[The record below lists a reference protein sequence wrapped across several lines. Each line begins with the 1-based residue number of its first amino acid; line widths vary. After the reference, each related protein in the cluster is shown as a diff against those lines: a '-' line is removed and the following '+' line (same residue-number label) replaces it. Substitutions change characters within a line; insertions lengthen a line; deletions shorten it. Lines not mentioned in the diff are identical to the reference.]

1 MNSGKP
7 KLICYSVC
15 TDRTDMAIISYEFGG
30 NAPAVT
36 PNKQDKEK
44 LKQAVKRYGATKL
57 AKALGV
63 GRSYIYDLLSF
74 HRIELL
80 RFSQLCKQ
88 LELSLLSEKQ
98 IDNFL
103 DSLKERIY

>member
-30 NAPAVT
+30 NAPAVEL
-36 PNKQDKEK
+36 NKQDKEK
-44 LKQAVKRYGATKL
+44 LSQAVKRYGATKL
-57 AKALGV
+57 AKDLGLC
-63 GRSYIYDLLSF
+63 RSYIYDLLSF
-74 HRIELL
+74 HKIELL
-80 RFSQLCKQ
+80 RFSQVCKQ
-88 LELSLLSEKQ
+88 LELSLLSKNQ

-103 DSLKERIY
+103 NSLKERIC